1 MEGQRLVMDDA
12 IQRIQQSID
21 KIDARTE
28 DIAKQLAAVD
38 KTQAVDSER
47 LSNLILR
54 SSGFATDV
62 ANLQS
67 RVTELERFQVRVE
80 PVTTKTLPT
89 FQSRLDKIEQEK
101 WKTYYTAVA
110 ATVLVVWEVGK
121 FLYPYVK
128 H

>member
-1 MEGQRLVMDDA
+1 MDDA

-67 RVTELERFQVRVE
+67 RVTELERFQVRV
-80 PVTTKTLPT
+80 
-89 FQSRLDKIEQEK
+89 
-101 WKTYYTAVA
+101 
-110 ATVLVVWEVGK
+110 
-121 FLYPYVK
+121 
-128 H
+128 